1 MAFAEI
7 VETNAKNIWGL
18 AKKEKV
24 EELEFKSC
32 DVPTQKILIRM
43 VDSSKLKF

>member
-7 VETNAKNIWGL
+7 VKANAKNIWGL

-24 EELEFKSC
+24 EELEHTNFFKFVEFKSC
-32 DVPTQKILIRM
+32 EVPT
-43 VDSSKLKF
+43 